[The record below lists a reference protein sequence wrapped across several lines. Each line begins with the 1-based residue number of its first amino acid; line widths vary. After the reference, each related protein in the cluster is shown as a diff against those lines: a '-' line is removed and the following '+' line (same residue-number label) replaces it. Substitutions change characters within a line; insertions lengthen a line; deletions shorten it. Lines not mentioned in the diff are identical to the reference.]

1 MTNYLSSLNQTSSSR
16 QLSQKNQTNLQEGQK
31 VYLYGDIQYT
41 GTLIRPLER
50 TYPPRWTVQI
60 DKGGYEAVNIEQIS
74 LAESQSFKQIESNSE
89 ISLGD
94 DPEPSTSQLDLAKP

>member
-31 VYLYGDIQYT
+31 VYLYGDIKYT

-50 TYPPRWTVQI
+50 TYPPRWTVQV

-74 LAESQSFKQIESNSE
+74 LA
-89 ISLGD
+89 
-94 DPEPSTSQLDLAKP
+94 